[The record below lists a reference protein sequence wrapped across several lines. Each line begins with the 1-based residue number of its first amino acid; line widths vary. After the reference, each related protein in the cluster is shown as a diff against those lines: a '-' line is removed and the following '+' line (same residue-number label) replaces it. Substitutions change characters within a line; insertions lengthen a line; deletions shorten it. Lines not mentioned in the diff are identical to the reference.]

1 MGEFK
6 MQLTGDKELLRLF
19 EELPAAAQNRVLKP
33 LLRSAGAQIALLERG
48 EAPTQS
54 GLLKTS
60 LGASTLRSYSSTLF
74 ITAGVRQGF
83 RRAVQG
89 TNYRG
94 GFARKVRYFGKQKS
108 ADYPELPVQ
117 DPVRYLHL
125 VTGGRKA
132 LSATNKKVL
141 FDARTGKF
149 FGKSVQKQDA
159 NPFIERAFDE
169 AKNTVVDQI
178 TSEGSEKILAEAK
191 SFLLKG

>member
-94 GFARKVRYFGKQKS
+94 GFARKIRYFGKQKS

-125 VTGGRKA
+125 VTGGKKA

-149 FGKSVQKQDA
+149 FGRSVAAQAPND
-159 NPFIERAFDE
+159 FIERAFGE
-169 AKNTVVDQI
+169 AKAVVADRI
-178 TSEGSEKILAEAK
+178 ASEAADKILAEAK
-191 SFLLKG
+191 MYMK